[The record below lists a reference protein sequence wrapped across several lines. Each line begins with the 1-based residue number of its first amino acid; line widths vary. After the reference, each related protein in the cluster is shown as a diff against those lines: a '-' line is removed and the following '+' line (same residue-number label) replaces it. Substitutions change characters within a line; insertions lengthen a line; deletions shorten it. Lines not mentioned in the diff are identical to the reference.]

1 LISERL
7 ASRKG
12 HFMPASLRDSQ
23 FAALEP
29 PATDEIP
36 ITVGI
41 DRPAEE
47 SVDQVRGILSSPA
60 RSRQYI
66 G

>member
-1 LISERL
+1 LIFERL
-7 ASRKG
+7 ATRKG

-23 FAALEP
+23 FATLEP

-41 DRPAEE
+41 DPPVGEI
-47 SVDQVRGILSSPA
+47 VDHLRGILPSPA
-60 RSRQYI
+60 RSRQ
-66 G
+66 

>member
-12 HFMPASLRDSQ
+12 HFMTASPCDSQ
-23 FAALEP
+23 FATLEP
-29 PATDEIP
+29 PATDESP
-36 ITVGI
+36 ITA
-41 DRPAEE
+41 DRPVEE
-47 SVDQVRGILSSPA
+47 ILDHVRGILSLPA